1 MINDGIVCFMT
12 KLKKYSIFILLFIV
26 FKGTFSVLSQTTT
39 VKTLTYSTLV
49 MTPAKLLIKNK
60 SLGIKVSI
68 YKVDQ
73 QGDLVY
79 SEKLTGKT
87 NQIGNITIDVGL
99 GYVLFGKFSSLD
111 VGKGGLFIRLDVDPN
126 GGDKYA
132 FDISRDIANVAKGL
146 TSTFRFS
153 VTTKTIVRRFI
164 GELFGGG
171 IIFHLSQDSL
181 GNQHGLITS
190 LHDLSKNAK
199 WGLMGVDYY
208 GFKDAI
214 NGRSTSN
221 AMIKA
226 GAEKGTASKLCY
238 EYTNDGHKDW
248 YLPSLRELQMI
259 YAVRDIIDK
268 TLDGDKLE
276 KTKGFERK
284 HYWSST
290 GYSGSTSWFFSF
302 YNGGATN
309 YGKNF
314 LFNVRAI
321 RAF

>member
-1 MINDGIVCFMT
+1 MSI
-12 KLKKYSIFILLFIV
+12 LKKKLIV
-26 FKGTFSVLSQTTT
+26 FLLCILCIGSFKVFSQTTI

-49 MTPAKLLIKNK
+49 MSPSKLLIKSKN
-60 SLGIKVSI
+60 LGIKVSI
-68 YKVDQ
+68 FKGDQ
-73 QGDLVY
+73 KGELLY
-79 SEKLTGKT
+79 SEKLTGKS
-87 NQIGNITIDVGL
+87 NQIGNMTIDVGV
-99 GYVLFGKFSSLD
+99 GYVLFGKFSNLD
-111 VGKGGLFIRLDVDPN
+111 IGKGGLFIRLDIDPN
-126 GGDKYA
+126 GGDKYS
-132 FDISRDIANVAKGL
+132 FDISRDLANVARGL
-146 TSTFRFS
+146 TSTYRFS
-153 VTTKTIVRRFI
+153 VSSKTVVRRFI
-164 GELFGGG
+164 GEIFAGG

-181 GNQHGLITS
+181 GNQHGLIAS

-208 GFKDAI
+208 GFKDAM
-214 NGRSTSN
+214 NGRNTTN
-221 AMIKA
+221 AIIKA
-226 GAEKGTASKLCY
+226 GAEKGTAARLCH
-238 EYTNDGHKDW
+238 EYSNDGHKDW
-248 YLPSLRELQMI
+248 FLPSLRELQMI
-259 YAVRDIIDK
+259 YEVRDIIDK
-268 TLDGDKLE
+268 TLDGDKLD

>member
-1 MINDGIVCFMT
+1 MSI
-12 KLKKYSIFILLFIV
+12 LKKNLIV
-26 FKGTFSVLSQTTT
+26 FLLCILCIGSFKVFSQTTI

-49 MTPAKLLIKNK
+49 MSPSKLLIKSKN
-60 SLGIKVSI
+60 LGIKVSI
-68 YKVDQ
+68 FKGDQ
-73 QGDLVY
+73 KGELLY
-79 SEKLTGKT
+79 SEKLTGKS
-87 NQIGNITIDVGL
+87 NQIGNMTIDVGV
-99 GYVLFGKFSSLD
+99 GYVLFGKFLNLD
-111 VGKGGLFIRLDVDPN
+111 IGKGGLFIRLDIDPN
-126 GGDKYA
+126 GGDKYS
-132 FDISRDIANVAKGL
+132 FDISRDLANVARGL
-146 TSTFRFS
+146 TSTYRFS
-153 VTTKTIVRRFI
+153 VSSKTVVRRFI
-164 GELFGGG
+164 GEIFAGG
-171 IIFHLSQDSL
+171 IIFHLNQDSL
-181 GNQHGLITS
+181 GNQHGLIAS

-208 GFKDAI
+208 GFKDAM
-214 NGRSTSN
+214 NGRNTTN

-226 GAEKGTASKLCY
+226 GAEKGTAARLCH
-238 EYTNDGHKDW
+238 EYSNDGHKDW
-248 YLPSLRELQMI
+248 FLPSLRELQMI
-259 YAVRDIIDK
+259 YEVRDIIDK
-268 TLDGDKLE
+268 TLDGDKLD

>member
-1 MINDGIVCFMT
+1 MT
-12 KLKKYSIFILLFIV
+12 KLQMRLFYQMLFILCMNCNKI
-26 FKGTFSVLSQTTT
+26 LSQTIT

-49 MTPAKLLIKNK
+49 MNPSKLLIKSK
-60 SLGIKVSI
+60 TLGIKVSI
-68 YKVDQ
+68 FKVDQ
-73 QGDLVY
+73 KGELLY
-79 SEKLTGKT
+79 SEKLIGKT
-87 NQIGNITIDVGL
+87 NQIGNMTIDVGL
-99 GYVLFGKFSSLD
+99 GYVLHGKFSSLD
-111 VGKGGLFIRLDVDPN
+111 IGKGGLFIRLDIDPN
-126 GGDKYA
+126 GGDKYS
-132 FDISRDIANVAKGL
+132 FDISRDLANVARGL

-153 VTTKTIVRRFI
+153 VASKTVVRRFI
-164 GELFGGG
+164 GEVYAGG

-181 GNQHGLITS
+181 GNQHGLIAS

-208 GFKDAI
+208 GFKDAM
-214 NGRSTSN
+214 NGRNTTN
-221 AMIKA
+221 AMVKA
-226 GAEKGTASKLCY
+226 GAEKGTAARLCQ
-238 EYTNDGHKDW
+238 EYSNEGHKDW

-259 YAVRDIIDK
+259 YEVRDIIDK

-314 LFNVRAI
+314 LFNVRAV

>member
-1 MINDGIVCFMT
+1 MIKRKWSFI
-12 KLKKYSIFILLFIV
+12 IILLFIHAIIS
-26 FKGTFSVLSQTTT
+26 FHAISQTTT
-39 VKTLTYSTLV
+39 IKTLTYSTLV
-49 MTPAKLLIKNK
+49 MTPAKLLLK
-60 SLGIKVSI
+60 SKTLGIKVSI
-68 YKVDQ
+68 FKTDQ
-73 QGDLVY
+73 KGELLYV
-79 SEKLTGKT
+79 EKLVGKT
-87 NQIGNITIDVGL
+87 NQIGNMTLDVGT
-99 GYVLFGKFSSLD
+99 GYVVKGKFSTLEI
-111 VGKGGLFIRLDVDPN
+111 GKGGLYIRLDIDPN
-126 GGDKYA
+126 GGEKYA
-132 FDISRDIANVAKGL
+132 FDISRDLVNAARGIN
-146 TSTFRFS
+146 STFRFS
-153 VTTKTIVRRFI
+153 VATKTIVRRFI

-208 GFKDAI
+208 GFKDAM
-214 NGRSTSN
+214 NGRNTTN

-226 GAEKGTASKLCY
+226 GAEKGTASRLCH

-259 YAVRDIIDK
+259 YEVRDIIDK
-268 TLDGDKLE
+268 ALDGDKLE

-290 GYSGSTSWFFSF
+290 GYSASTSWFFSF

-314 LFNVRAI
+314 LFNVRAV